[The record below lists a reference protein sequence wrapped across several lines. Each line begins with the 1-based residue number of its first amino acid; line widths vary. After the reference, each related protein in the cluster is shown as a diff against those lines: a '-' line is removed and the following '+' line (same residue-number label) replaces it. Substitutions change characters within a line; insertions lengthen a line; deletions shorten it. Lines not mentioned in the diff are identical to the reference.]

1 MLLKIT
7 APGVGR
13 DILAKIIRGGKID
26 AQQSRRMIQYMTC
39 RTPTNNYLSYFTTQS
54 PQCEL
59 CKHDRET
66 ICHLQSI
73 CPKLEEARCKAHNDG
88 FNIVWQH
95 LNRHLTKAP
104 HKWKGEREKTIRDI
118 PGLRTPETHALRRPD
133 AYLYYN
139 KTLLLLDYTRGHSR
153 TKQDLDKRLG
163 EKRSQYTVMLRDLKN
178 ENPTWKIELIVLHVS
193 YGAAID
199 TEHWNTQI
207 AKILGPELNSETID
221 SLIEQVITQTCITFS
236 EMIDI
241 RNAAVAIQREKA
253 KQTAVK
259 P

>member
-1 MLLKIT
+1 
-7 APGVGR
+7 
-13 DILAKIIRGGKID
+13 
-26 AQQSRRMIQYMTC
+26 
-39 RTPTNNYLSYFTTQS
+39 
-54 PQCEL
+54 
-59 CKHDRET
+59 
-66 ICHLQSI
+66 
-73 CPKLEEARCKAHNDG
+73 
-88 FNIVWQH
+88 
-95 LNRHLTKAP
+95 
-104 HKWKGEREKTIRDI
+104 
-118 PGLRTPETHALRRPD
+118 
-133 AYLYYN
+133 
-139 KTLLLLDYTRGHSR
+139 
-153 TKQDLDKRLG
+153 
-163 EKRSQYTVMLRDLKN
+163 MLRDLKN